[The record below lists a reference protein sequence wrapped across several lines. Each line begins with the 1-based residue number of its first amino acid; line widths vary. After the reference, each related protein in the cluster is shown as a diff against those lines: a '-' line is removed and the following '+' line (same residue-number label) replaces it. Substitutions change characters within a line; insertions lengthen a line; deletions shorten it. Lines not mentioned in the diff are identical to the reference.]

1 MQIASSLGGFSLA
14 QADILRKAMG
24 KKKPEEMAKQRA
36 AFIQGAVARG
46 IPEGKAARIFDLMAH
61 FAGYGFNKSHS
72 AAYALISIVTAY
84 LKAHYPVEFMAA
96 SLTSEMDSSDRIVI
110 LVDECRRM
118 GIEVLPPDVN
128 ASYAHFTVEEAR
140 IRFGL
145 GAVKNVGPGA
155 IAEILTA
162 REAEGPFTGLF
173 DLCRRVDL
181 GKVNRRVL
189 ESLVGAGAADSLGGH
204 RAQLMAA
211 VSEAFSVGQRTQ
223 RERARGQES
232 LFGEVAAAEIETVRL
247 PAVEAWDT
255 KTKIG
260 KEKEFLGF
268 YLTEHPLSA
277 LRTEID
283 AISSADTQVLASLAD
298 GAEVRLVGLVS
309 ALKRIADRKGKPM
322 AFVTV
327 EDFAG
332 QTEVLVFSDAYE
344 TAGTDLAID
353 EVVAIEGRVSTREN
367 EEPKI
372 VASRIMSFERAR
384 RDLVGALE
392 IELDAGAAAGLVEA
406 LDRALARHPGPGQV
420 IFKVLGAAG
429 DSVRVLA
436 KGRQVALT
444 RDVLR
449 ELAELVGDER
459 VRLRRREALPAG
471 LA

>member
-1 MQIASSLGGFSLA
+1 MQAAVELAGFSM
-14 QADILRKAMG
+14 ADADNLRKAMG

-36 AFIQGAVARG
+36 AFVQGAVARA

-72 AAYALISIVTAY
+72 AAYALISVVTAY

-128 ASYAHFTVEEAR
+128 SSFAHFTVEDGR

-145 GAVKNVGPGA
+145 GAVKNVGSGA
-155 IAEILTA
+155 IAEILAA
-162 REAEGPFTGLF
+162 RTVEGSFATLF

-189 ESLVGAGAADSLGGH
+189 ESLVGAGAADGLGGH
-204 RAQLMAA
+204 RAELLAA
-211 VSEAFSVGQRTQ
+211 AGEAFSVGQRTQ

-232 LFGEVAAAEIETVRL
+232 LFGEVAPEIESPRL
-247 PAVEAWDT
+247 PPVEPWDT
-255 KTKIG
+255 KTKIA

-268 YLTEHPLSA
+268 YLTDHPLAA

-283 AISSADTQVLASLAD
+283 AISSADTQVLVSLAD
-298 GAEVRLVGLVS
+298 GAEVRMVGLVS
-309 ALKRIADRKGKPM
+309 AIKRIADRKGKPM
-322 AFVTV
+322 AFVTL

-332 QTEVLVFSDAYE
+332 QTEVLVFADACE
-344 TAGTDLAID
+344 AAGSDLAVD
-353 EVVAIEGRVSTREN
+353 EVVAVEGRVSTREN

-372 VASRIMSFERAR
+372 VAGRVMSFERAR
-384 RDLVGALE
+384 RELVGALE
-392 IELDAGAAAGLVEA
+392 IELEASAAAELVEA

-436 KGRQVALT
+436 KGRQVELS

-459 VRLRRREALPAG
+459 VRLRRRETLPAG
-471 LA
+471 MA

>member
-1 MQIASSLGGFSLA
+1 
-14 QADILRKAMG
+14 
-24 KKKPEEMAKQRA
+24 
-36 AFIQGAVARG
+36 
-46 IPEGKAARIFDLMAH
+46 
-61 FAGYGFNKSHS
+61 
-72 AAYALISIVTAY
+72 
-84 LKAHYPVEFMAA
+84 
-96 SLTSEMDSSDRIVI
+96 
-110 LVDECRRM
+110 
-118 GIEVLPPDVN
+118 
-128 ASYAHFTVEEAR
+128 
-140 IRFGL
+140 
-145 GAVKNVGPGA
+145 
-155 IAEILTA
+155 
-162 REAEGPFTGLF
+162 
-173 DLCRRVDL
+173 
-181 GKVNRRVL
+181 
-189 ESLVGAGAADSLGGH
+189 
-204 RAQLMAA
+204 
-211 VSEAFSVGQRTQ
+211 
-223 RERARGQES
+223 
-232 LFGEVAAAEIETVRL
+232 
-247 PAVEAWDT
+247 
-255 KTKIG
+255 
-260 KEKEFLGF
+260 
-268 YLTEHPLSA
+268 
-277 LRTEID
+277 
-283 AISSADTQVLASLAD
+283 
-298 GAEVRLVGLVS
+298 
-309 ALKRIADRKGKPM
+309 M

>member
-1 MQIASSLGGFSLA
+1 
-14 QADILRKAMG
+14 
-24 KKKPEEMAKQRA
+24 MAKQKA
-36 AFIQGAVARG
+36 AFVTGAVARG
-46 IPEGKAARIFDLMAH
+46 IAEGKAARIFDLMAH

-72 AAYALISIVTAY
+72 AAYALISVVTAY

-118 GIEVLPPDVN
+118 AIEVLPPDVN
-128 ASYAHFTVEEAR
+128 SSHAHFTVEAGR

-162 REAEGPFTGLF
+162 RDADGPFTSLF

-204 RAQLMAA
+204 RAELLAA
-211 VSEAFSVGQRTQ
+211 AGEAFSVGQRTQ

-232 LFGEVAAAEIETVRL
+232 LFGEVAPEIESPRL
-247 PAVEAWDT
+247 PAVEPWDT
-255 KTKIG
+255 KTRIA

-268 YLTEHPLSA
+268 YLTDHPLAA

-283 AISSADTQVLASLAD
+283 AISNADSQALVSLAD
-298 GAEVRLVGLVS
+298 GADVRLVGLVS
-309 ALKRIADRKGKPM
+309 AIKRIADRKGKPM

-332 QTEVLVFSDAYE
+332 QTEVLVFADAYE
-344 TAGTDLAID
+344 AAGSDLQVD

-372 VASRIMSFERAR
+372 VAGCVMSLDRAR
-384 RDLVGALE
+384 RELLGALE
-392 IELDAGAAAGLVEA
+392 IELEASAAADLVAA
-406 LDRALARHPGPGQV
+406 LDLALARHPGPGQV
-420 IFKVLGAAG
+420 IFRVIGDTG

-436 KGRQVALT
+436 KGRQVELS
-444 RDVLR
+444 REVLK
-449 ELAELVGDER
+449 ELAELVGEER
-459 VRLRRREALPAG
+459 VRLRRREVIPAG
-471 LA
+471 MA